1 MKAEF
6 VLKLNWLKE
15 WTWTWTWTRVVNSH
29 NKHQVKQADH
39 RTTNLLFTFA
49 AWGLVYWCW
58 IDWLFLYNSIT
69 FQKSVPGAQGFQ
81 TFIIGKSDEKIILF
95 SLASGKT
102 NRRPILLCCRRPLL
116 TLWICHTYWSAV
128 EYKLE
133 YDPCKICSSFLEG
146 FLFSLFWREKL
157 FYLFII
163 VKSLFLLLPTLRNH
177 KVFFWHK
184 QGSL

>member
-69 FQKSVPGAQGFQ
+69 FQKSVLGAQGFL
-81 TFIIGKSDEKIILF
+81 TFIIWKSDEKIILF
-95 SLASGKT
+95 SLASGKI
-102 NRRPILLCCRRPLL
+102 NRRPILLCCRRPLI
-116 TLWICHTYWSAV
+116 TIWICHTYWSEV
-128 EYKLE
+128 EYMLE
-133 YDPCKICSSFLEG
+133 YNPCKIRSFFGL
-146 FLFSLFWREKL
+146 LPL
-157 FYLFII
+157 LFI
-163 VKSLFLLLPTLRNH
+163 LARNIYIFYH
-177 KVFFWHK
+177 C
-184 QGSL
+184 